1 MVISGINWFQGS
13 IDFIQDFFLHL
24 TSQFCGV
31 SVDRGWRG
39 KGWVGRVND
48 PMCVCGVVDLPNL

>member
-13 IDFIQDFFLHL
+13 IDFFQDFFLHL
-24 TSQFCGV
+24 TSPFCGV

-39 KGWVGRVND
+39 KGYVG
-48 PMCVCGVVDLPNL
+48 MHVCGVVDLPNL